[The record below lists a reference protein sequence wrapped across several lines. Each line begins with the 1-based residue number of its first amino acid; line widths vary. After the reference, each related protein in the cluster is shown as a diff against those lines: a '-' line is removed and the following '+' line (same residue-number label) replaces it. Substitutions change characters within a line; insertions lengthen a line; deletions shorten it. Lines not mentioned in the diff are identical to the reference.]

1 MYLLL
6 IYTCI
11 KLCFH
16 SNKKTYTVCITL
28 STSSRNILNK
38 MYKHNE
44 KIVSYCTKWVCCTY
58 MYISRLLLYD
68 VWPWWLSHSRVS
80 SPSFYCQV
88 GLPDALDMMLTG
100 KNIKSSKAKRM
111 GLVDQLI
118 KPLGTCILLFLT
130 NKFMIYYVHR
140 GLGNEFN
147 FLVPCYCSLLFDTL
161 LYTSHSYSTLPF
173 SIVLYFVLNSALKL
187 YSTLL
192 EVLYSTLPYPTLHVP
207 TPPYP
212 TPPYP
217 TLPYPHPTL
226 SYQTQP
232 YSTLPCLTL
241 PYSIL
246 HHSILCHFTLL
257 CTFSSCGLCH
267 AIILCCA
274 VPAQHC
280 YTLVTMQ
287 YFALLAPLSTGY
299 FFITLFP
306 GPGLKPPAENTLQYL
321 EDVAVQTAKLV
332 KMTLR
337 KCCHRVSPSF
347 KLSWF

>member
-1 MYLLL
+1 
-6 IYTCI
+6 
-11 KLCFH
+11 
-16 SNKKTYTVCITL
+16 
-28 STSSRNILNK
+28 
-38 MYKHNE
+38 
-44 KIVSYCTKWVCCTY
+44 
-58 MYISRLLLYD
+58 
-68 VWPWWLSHSRVS
+68 
-80 SPSFYCQV
+80 
-88 GLPDALDMMLTG
+88 MMLTG

-217 TLPYPHPTL
+217 TLSPPYPILPDPTL
-226 SYQTQP
+226 LYP
-232 YSTLPCLTL
+232 AL
-241 PYSIL
+241 PYPTLFYSSPLYSLPLYAAL
-246 HHSILCHFTLL
+246 HFQFLWAMSCHYTLL
-257 CTFSSCGLCH
+257 C
-267 AIILCCA
+267 CA
-274 VPAQHC
+274 C
-280 YTLVTMQ
+280 S
-287 YFALLAPLSTGY
+287 ALLYSSYNAVFCTLGTSVNWIFFYY
-299 FFITLFP
+299 F
-306 GPGLKPPAENTLQYL
+306 
-321 EDVAVQTAKLV
+321 
-332 KMTLR
+332 
-337 KCCHRVSPSF
+337 VSR
-347 KLSWF
+347 SWSQASCREYPTIP